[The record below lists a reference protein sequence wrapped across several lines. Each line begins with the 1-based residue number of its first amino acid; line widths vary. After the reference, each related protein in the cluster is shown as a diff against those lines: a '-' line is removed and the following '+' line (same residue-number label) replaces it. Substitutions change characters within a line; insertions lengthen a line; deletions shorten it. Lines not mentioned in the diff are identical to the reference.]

1 VSWLSELRL
10 AKTCLTPRVLSLGP
24 TWWKK
29 GTDSSACL
37 ISSPTPNTHT
47 QQKTATSYNDYKTC
61 PQAVKLFII
70 LRNYQKPGGVVLWFI
85 SEMDPQKFMHWR
97 LDPRAVEFSV
107 GWESYLDLEGS
118 GSIKDWCIYEFLA
131 QCICGKD
138 FASLLLIYLSPFI

>member
-1 VSWLSELRL
+1 MCLYVWVPRDQKRKSLTSWSVCKGSCEHPSVSAGNQTLVLSNRLSLQSLFSCSEYEKYGSVSWLSELRL

-70 LRNYQKPGGVVLWFI
+70 LRNYQKPGGVVL
-85 SEMDPQKFMHWR
+85 
-97 LDPRAVEFSV
+97 
-107 GWESYLDLEGS
+107 
-118 GSIKDWCIYEFLA
+118 
-131 QCICGKD
+131 
-138 FASLLLIYLSPFI
+138 